1 MSTADELQKYKEL
14 LDSGAISQE
23 EFDKKKEELLG
34 EKKSD
39 DSNPVFSKYVTD
51 IVAYIGWI
59 GFLLSLC
66 LGTRKESAFHLN
78 QALIINLFALLTCIP
93 FIGSLW
99 AIFMLLEKSTVRAIT
114 AMLSTA
120 VLIIRNALIPFSTAT
135 VIPPAKR
142 LAPPKSAF
150 FLSPGL
156 FSLPS

>member
-14 LDSGAISQE
+14 LDSRAISQE

-66 LGTRKESAFHLN
+66 LT
-78 QALIINLFALLTCIP
+78 
-93 FIGSLW
+93 
-99 AIFMLLEKSTVRAIT
+99 IFL
-114 AMLSTA
+114 
-120 VLIIRNALIPFSTAT
+120 VL
-135 VIPPAKR
+135 
-142 LAPPKSAF
+142 
-150 FLSPGL
+150 FLSIL
-156 FSLPS
+156 TIS